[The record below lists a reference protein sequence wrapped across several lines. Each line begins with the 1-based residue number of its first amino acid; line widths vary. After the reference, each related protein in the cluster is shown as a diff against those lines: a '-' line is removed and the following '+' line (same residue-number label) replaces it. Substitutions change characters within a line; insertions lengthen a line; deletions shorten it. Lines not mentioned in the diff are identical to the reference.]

1 MAYLLDSDVCIGYL
15 WLDPVDTE
23 RVESLVPAGIAI
35 SIITYLESYQGTFKR
50 PDPIESQQ
58 RISYFLEE
66 APVIPFSLVT
76 ARICARLRH
85 DLSSQG
91 LRVRARSLD
100 LMIASTALEH
110 DLTLITQNI
119 NDYRDIPG
127 LKVA

>member
-50 PDPIESQQ
+50 HDPIESQQ

-110 DLTLITQNI
+110 DLTLITRNI

-127 LKVA
+127 LKIA